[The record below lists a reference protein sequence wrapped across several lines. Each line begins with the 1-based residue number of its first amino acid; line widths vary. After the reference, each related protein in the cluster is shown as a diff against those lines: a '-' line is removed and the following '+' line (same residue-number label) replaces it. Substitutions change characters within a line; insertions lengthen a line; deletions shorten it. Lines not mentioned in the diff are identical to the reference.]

1 MTCPGV
7 IQNGGVPNAPVLLFL
22 PPEGA
27 FSPFQNNPEETR
39 EIWRKTDKTK
49 NSFGFPGFL
58 PETLDKTGKY
68 SVSSSGQPRMIP
80 VCGLTPKNP
89 ARRLPSPRQ
98 MWAKFLWYN
107 LWIPGSLPGAAL
119 FLHLSANLE
128 KIAARQCP
136 GLEGVGRSSS
146 CIHSKESKDS
156 HPLRGMGTKLYRVWG
171 NLFSP
176 HPWTPGTP
184 AYYPQRGIYL

>member
-7 IQNGGVPNAPVLLFL
+7 IQNGGVPIAPVLLFL

-39 EIWRKTDKTK
+39 EIGRKTDKTK

-68 SVSSSGQPRMIP
+68 SVSSSGQPRTIP

-89 ARRLPSPRQ
+89 ARASAVSPADVGEISVVQ
-98 MWAKFLWYN
+98 SVDTGIATGG
-107 LWIPGSLPGAAL
+107 GSFFASKRKLRKSGKAMPWSGRCREVL
-119 FLHLSANLE
+119 LLH
-128 KIAARQCP
+128 P
-136 GLEGVGRSSS
+136 
-146 CIHSKESKDS
+146 
-156 HPLRGMGTKLYRVWG
+156 
-171 NLFSP
+171 
-176 HPWTPGTP
+176 
-184 AYYPQRGIYL
+184 

>member
-39 EIWRKTDKTK
+39 EIGRKTDKTK

-89 ARRLPSPRQ
+89 ARASAVSPADVGEISVVRSVNTGTWPGRL
-98 MWAKFLWYN
+98 F
-107 LWIPGSLPGAAL
+107 
-119 FLHLSANLE
+119 F
-128 KIAARQCP
+128 
-136 GLEGVGRSSS
+136 
-146 CIHSKESKDS
+146 CI
-156 HPLRGMGTKLYRVWG
+156 
-171 NLFSP
+171 
-176 HPWTPGTP
+176 
-184 AYYPQRGIYL
+184 

>member
-27 FSPFQNNPEETR
+27 FSPFQNNPEKTR
-39 EIWRKTDKTK
+39 GIGRKTDKTK

-89 ARRLPSPRQ
+89 ARLLPSPRQ

-107 LWIPGSLPGAAL
+107 LWIPERGRVGSFFASKRKLRKNCGKAMPWSGRCREVL
-119 FLHLSANLE
+119 LLH
-128 KIAARQCP
+128 P
-136 GLEGVGRSSS
+136 
-146 CIHSKESKDS
+146 
-156 HPLRGMGTKLYRVWG
+156 
-171 NLFSP
+171 
-176 HPWTPGTP
+176 
-184 AYYPQRGIYL
+184 